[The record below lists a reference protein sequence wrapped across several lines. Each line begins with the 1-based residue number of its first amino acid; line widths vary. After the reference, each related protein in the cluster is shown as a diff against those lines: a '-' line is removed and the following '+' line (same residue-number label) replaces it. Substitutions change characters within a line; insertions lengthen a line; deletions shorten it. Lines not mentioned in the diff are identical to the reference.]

1 MSKWSS
7 YKKDQL
13 IMESWKNFLNEAV
26 VGDFKATGG
35 RSLQRGS
42 VPGLT
47 KDQYSERVFGADG
60 VKVLNLIPT
69 ATELIKPYN
78 ADKELQKLADSIEKL
93 NDDYEEY
100 SRITGN
106 MLNSDPSEQVRTL
119 LGLKKPKYNS
129 EIKKDFLL
137 QILFFAN
144 YISLFK
150 KYIPEAA
157 KKGASKPLEDV
168 LKKVSGL
175 VVDSFPD
182 SQSLIDKLT
191 YSNKQAINAIRAR
204 RRDYRLK
211 AFDELS
217 RTEEDN
223 ILNYIKANFGF
234 KDKAKFINIFT
245 DDQFTEKGYFR
256 QLRGYAKSPNPVR
269 NYMASYAIQR
279 LIAYYV
285 SIQYTVSND
294 VDAQIMDNIDV
305 LDKLTPM
312 DK

>member
-26 VGDFKATGG
+26 VGDFQATGG
-35 RSLQRGS
+35 RSLRKSS

-93 NDDYEEY
+93 NDNYEEY

-106 MLNSDPSEQVRTL
+106 MLNSDPSDQVRTL
-119 LGLKKPKYNS
+119 LGLKKH
-129 EIKKDFLL
+129 
-137 QILFFAN
+137 
-144 YISLFK
+144 
-150 KYIPEAA
+150 IPEAA
-157 KKGASKPLEDV
+157 KKGESKPLEDA

-182 SQSLIDKLT
+182 SQSLIDKLE
-191 YSNKQAINAIRAR
+191 YNQGQADRANIENLNDRRVAFRNKAYREISQPLKDRTKQFIRR
-204 RRDYRLK
+204 FGGFSRQ
-211 AFDELS
+211 FDFVDKFTSEPFTDSEIYKFIKVHNMSDDIDQNYMGAYGLGMLW
-217 RTEEDN
+217 RYYIRIEATIPDDVRQKIKDN
-223 ILNYIKANFGF
+223 FQTLANLNY
-234 KDKAKFINIFT
+234 
-245 DDQFTEKGYFR
+245 KG
-256 QLRGYAKSPNPVR
+256 
-269 NYMASYAIQR
+269 M
-279 LIAYYV
+279 
-285 SIQYTVSND
+285 
-294 VDAQIMDNIDV
+294 
-305 LDKLTPM
+305 
-312 DK
+312 

>member
-1 MSKWSS
+1 
-7 YKKDQL
+7 
-13 IMESWKNFLNEAV
+13 MESWKNFLNEAV
-26 VGDFKATGG
+26 VGDFQATGG
-35 RSLQRGS
+35 RSLRKSS

-93 NDDYEEY
+93 NDNYEEY

-106 MLNSDPSEQVRTL
+106 MLNSDPSDQVRTL
-119 LGLKKPKYNS
+119 LGLKKPKYTS

-150 KYIPEAA
+150 KHIPEAA
-157 KKGASKPLEDV
+157 KKGGSKPLEDV

-191 YSNKQAINAIRAR
+191 YSDKQADLALRKR
-204 RRDYRLK
+204 RRDYRMK
-211 AFDELS
+211 AFDELPE
-217 RTEEDN
+217 REKN
-223 ILNYIKANFGF
+223 KVVNNIKANFGF
-234 KDKAKFINIFT
+234 KNKAEFINVFT
-245 DDQFTEKGYFR
+245 DDKFTEKQFFR
-256 QLRGYAKSPNPVR
+256 QLRGYAKGNNIVR
-269 NYMASYAIQR
+269 NHMASYAIQ
-279 LIAYYV
+279 LLMAYYS
-285 SIQYTVSND
+285 SIQYTVSKD
-294 VDAQIMDNIDV
+294 VHNQIMGNLRV